1 MDTGGSL
8 RSGMRSICAQ
18 PAYSGVKDVLTSVYK
33 EGGIRALYRGIGAY
47 VLSCYAF
54 SLRWLVLPPIHLIF
68 KFGRL
73 YSSLEHLIFL
83 VCSQLLLRWKLSS
96 CLNCAFS
103 SMWCRWYIANSP
115 KKRMKIKN
123 YLKKKKLKL
132 SLSEQV
138 QHSLESSLMLVW
150 SSIYMRNLRGM
161 SLRST
166 RSPLWCAFLVELW
179 LGYSGRHSHTL

>member
-8 RSGMRSICAQ
+8 RSGIRSICAQ

-54 SLRWLVLPPIHLIF
+54 SLRWLVLPPIHVIF

-83 VCSQLLLRWKLSS
+83 VCSRLLLRWKLSS

-123 YLKKKKLKL
+123 YLKKKNSSCLCL
-132 SLSEQV
+132 SRSNIRWNPPLCWSEV
-138 QHSLESSLMLVW
+138 LYIW
-150 SSIYMRNLRGM
+150 G
-161 SLRST
+161 T
-166 RSPLWCAFLVELW
+166 
-179 LGYSGRHSHTL
+179 